1 MVDKNI
7 LDHYT
12 NLPVGEVLKRARTE
26 TGMEVFD
33 VSRRLNIR
41 PEHLAAIEDNDASR
55 LPPRVYAI
63 GFVRTYADF
72 LGLDADKM
80 VYLFKS
86 QCIGHTT
93 SKALYFPTPVSESRA
108 PAPWIVGVS
117 IAAVIAAVG
126 GWYVFSD
133 RGAPV
138 RTTPDVPPA
147 MAVMPAKEVATD
159 EQTAAAASA
168 AAASAAPAAATAQ
181 ADGKTFG
188 VAADKAK
195 FKIIAAEASW
205 IELREAAN
213 PKNILFNRVLNK
225 GEAYYAPATPALT
238 LNTGNAEGI
247 QILVDGKLSK
257 ILDDREGVVRDLPLS
272 ARGGR

>member
-1 MVDKNI
+1 MAQLRMVDKNI

-12 NLPVGEVLKRARTE
+12 NLQVGEVLKRARVE
-26 TGMEVFD
+26 TGMELFD

-108 PAPWIVGVS
+108 PAPWIVGLS
-117 IAAVIAAVG
+117 IAAVIAAVA
-126 GWYVFSD
+126 GWYFLSD
-133 RGAPV
+133 RNSPT

-147 MAVMPAKEVATD
+147 IL
-159 EQTAAAASA
+159 
-168 AAASAAPAAATAQ
+168 AAPAAPQSSDAPETATATPAAAIPQ

-188 VAADKAK
+188 VTADKARI
-195 FKIIAAEASW
+195 KIIAGETSW
-205 IELREAAN
+205 IELREASN
-213 PKNILFNRVLNK
+213 PKNIIFNRVLNK
-225 GEAYYAPATPALT
+225 GEAYYAAATPSLV
-238 LNTGNAEGI
+238 LNTGNAKGI
-247 QILVDGKLSK
+247 QILVDDKPSK
-257 ILDDREGVVRDLPLS
+257 ILDDREGIVRDLPLS
-272 ARGGR
+272 TRGGR